1 MRSYPVKKNHI
12 GSAVSK
18 IRRYTQTDIHTGGR
32 GGWVVSYPK
41 IIINLPRTYGKL
53 QCKGETYRFSCKR
66 DPSIQTDIHTDKDH
80 VTLL

>member
-32 GGWVVSYPK
+32 GGGGILAQKKYKTFQGPWEGFK
-41 IIINLPRTYGKL
+41 
-53 QCKGETYRFSCKR
+53 
-66 DPSIQTDIHTDKDH
+66 
-80 VTLL
+80 